1 MYQLGGPD
9 IPLHRIDYRQRRKLC
24 NSDMNTRPLIALA
37 LFGAAACQPD
47 RQDRSA
53 PATSTRDSAGIRIV
67 ENAKP
72 AEESR
77 VWQIGPKP
85 EFSIGVREGE
95 DPYMLH
101 RVRDGKKLSDGRIV
115 IANGGDDELR
125 IFDASGNWLESW
137 GGRGEGPGEFSGLEY
152 VDAWPGDSV
161 VAWSGPGSSI
171 LVFDSEG
178 NFGRSFKLEPNTD
191 SPFGRYVFP
200 AAVTGIGSILAGQD
214 PSLFDPVVVEIRN
227 AEGRLLSSLGEH
239 PGVEHHRVESARGS
253 ARMVMTYD
261 VIFGPTVAQAPWGDL
276 IVHNRN
282 SRYEIRAFAGD
293 GTLARIVRRDHVAHA
308 PTAEEIEAYIEEQAS
323 RYPDDLMAEQRKQY
337 QSVPVAE
344 YMPAFTSVIIDRLN
358 HLWVEEYELPGEKR
372 PGSLWTV
379 FDPQGRVLGFVE
391 TPDGLDIFEIGEDY
405 ILGRFKDEFEVE
417 YVQVWPLER

>member
-1 MYQLGGPD
+1 
-9 IPLHRIDYRQRRKLC
+9 
-24 NSDMNTRPLIALA
+24 
-37 LFGAAACQPD
+37 
-47 RQDRSA
+47 
-53 PATSTRDSAGIRIV
+53 
-67 ENAKP
+67 
-72 AEESR
+72 
-77 VWQIGPKP
+77 
-85 EFSIGVREGE
+85 
-95 DPYMLH
+95 MLH

-152 VDAWPGDSV
+152 VDTWPGDSV

-214 PSLFDPVVVEIRN
+214 PSIFDRVVVEIRD
-227 AEGRLLSSLGEH
+227 AEGRLMSSLGEH
-239 PGVEHHRVESARGS
+239 PGVEHHRVESATGS

-261 VIFGPTVAQAPWGDL
+261 VIFGPTVAQVPWGDL

-391 TPDGLDIFEIGEDY
+391 TPDGLDIFEIGEDF